1 MNSDSNSQR
10 SGACFEHSPLFT
22 AHNRLF
28 LLNDEDSIRDQVG
41 HVFKPHDLVALT
53 PGQAISAS
61 MHHVRRG
68 RLSLNRL
75 EYGARVRIDPGR
87 LESFFLIQ
95 LPIHGTAEIDCDGQ
109 QFTSSPGCAS
119 VISPDTP
126 VSMRWAANA
135 PQIALRLE
143 RSEVEE
149 HCAQHLGHR
158 LDSPLRFAPAF
169 DMGSS
174 GGGYFLQLLITLA
187 EALTCA
193 EHPIH
198 QPLVLK
204 QFESTLINAL
214 IYSQPN
220 NLRQAPAADS
230 QRKLSPHFVKRT
242 EEYMLA
248 HAHEPLSI
256 EQLAEY
262 AGVSVRTLFSGFREF
277 RDTSPM
283 AFLRDV
289 RLAHVRE
296 ALLQE
301 SPLSVTDVALK
312 WGFGHLGRFSQEYCK
327 RYGELPSATLRYGL
341 RRK

>member
-1 MNSDSNSQR
+1 MNPQPNVQR
-10 SGACFEHSPLFT
+10 GGACFEQSPLFS

-28 LLNDEDSIRDQVG
+28 LLNDEESIREQVG
-41 HVFKPHDLVALT
+41 NVFKPHELVAT
-53 PGQAISAS
+53 SPATTISAS
-61 MHHVRRG
+61 MHQVRRG

-75 EYGARVRIDPGR
+75 EYGASVRIDPGR

-95 LPIHGTAEIDCDGQ
+95 LPIQGSAQIDCDGQ
-109 QFTSSPGCAS
+109 RFTSSPHCAS
-119 VISPDTP
+119 VISPNTP
-126 VSMRWAANA
+126 VSMHWAANA

-143 RSEVEE
+143 RSEVED

-158 LDSPLRFAPAF
+158 LDSPLQFAPAF
-169 DMGSS
+169 DMRSC
-174 GGGYFLQLLITLA
+174 GGAYFLQLLSTLA
-187 EALTCA
+187 DALACA

-214 IYSQPN
+214 LYGQPN
-220 NLRQAPAADS
+220 NLRLHQGADS

-256 EQLAEY
+256 EQLAEH

-277 RDTSPM
+277 RDNTPM

-289 RLAHVRE
+289 RLERVRQ
-296 ALLQE
+296 ALLQDT
-301 SPLSVTDVALK
+301 PQSVTDIALK
-312 WGFGHLGRFSQEYCK
+312 WGFGHLGRFSQEYRK
-327 RYGELPSATLRYGL
+327 RYGELPSATLRF
-341 RRK
+341 RRD